1 MKVGIAGDPGYS
13 SRLGEAIARRV
24 PDWVANLTGGNPDD
38 VVVEMIPLPLPPGR
52 DGLPAV
58 DDWHAA
64 VGGRFDVVLVF
75 SEMPRWE
82 KGRVLVAEVVGD
94 DLAIFHTPALGV
106 LRAGHRLQQIV
117 AHTLAA
123 LLIRG
128 DGRTPPRR
136 RLVWASDS
144 DGDRRRLVYAAR
156 FARARLLAGM
166 VRGNRP
172 WRLVPTLSGAFG
184 AASAASAFGVFYASI
199 WQMAVAM
206 SVPRLFL
213 VSVVATVAMSLWLIL
228 PNGLWERR
236 VFRSARSDRVLY
248 NSATVATVV
257 SGVLCMYA
265 LLLVA
270 VLVTAVVV
278 VPGSYLADQ
287 LHSPVSPATYVR
299 LAWLAASLGIV
310 AGAVGSSAA
319 DKAEIL
325 RATYGRREVERRER
339 VGRELRDAATTS
351 DPPRDNAA
359 E

>member
-1 MKVGIAGDPGYS
+1 MIVGVAGDPGFS
-13 SRLGEAIARRV
+13 ARLAEFVTRRV
-24 PDWVANLTGGNPDD
+24 PVWVADLTGTDPDD
-38 VVVEMIPLPLPPGR
+38 VVVETISLPLPPGA

-58 DDWHAA
+58 DEWHAA
-64 VGGRFDVVLVF
+64 VGGRFDVVLVV

-82 KGRVLVAEVVGD
+82 KGRVLVAEIVGR
-94 DLAIFHTPALGV
+94 DLAVFHAPALGV
-106 LRAGHRLQQIV
+106 FRPGHRLNDV
-117 AHTLAA
+117 AVHTLAE
-123 LLIRG
+123 LLGRG
-128 DGRTPPRR
+128 DDPRTPPQR
-136 RLVWASDS
+136 RLVWTSDRA
-144 DGDRRRLVYAAR
+144 GTRRRLLYVAP

-206 SVPRLFL
+206 SIPRLVL
-213 VSVVATVAMSLWLIL
+213 VSVAATVAMSLWLIL

-236 VFRSARSDRVLY
+236 VFRSARSDRTLY
-248 NSATVATVV
+248 NAATVGTVV

-287 LHSPVSPATYVR
+287 LHGPVDAATYIR

-325 RATYGRREVERRER
+325 RATYGRREVERREAAA
-339 VGRELRDAATTS
+339 RELREAAATQ
-351 DPPRDNAA
+351 DPPD